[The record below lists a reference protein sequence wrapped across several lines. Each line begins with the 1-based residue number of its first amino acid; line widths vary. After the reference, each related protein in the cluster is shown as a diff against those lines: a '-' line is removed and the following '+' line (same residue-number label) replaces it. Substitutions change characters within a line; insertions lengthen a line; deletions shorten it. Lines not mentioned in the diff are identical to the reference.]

1 MARVAVHGGMS
12 ASQWESIVV
21 LLHLLD
27 RDLPSANGV
36 ALFAVRAQLTP
47 MYIGVA
53 VLASLADI
61 AEHWLDVTLRA
72 TDGRV
77 HTPKRISC
85 LVVIEFRN
93 GADRF
98 PCVRGVT
105 VLARHSQIP
114 VRTARCRGDL
124 RANIP

>member
-1 MARVAVHGGMS
+1 MARVAVHGSMR
-12 ASQWESIVV
+12 ASQWESVVV

-47 MYIGVA
+47 MDIGVA
-53 VLASLADI
+53 ILASLADI
-61 AEHWLDVTLRA
+61 AEYRLDVTLRA
-72 TDGRV
+72 TDRRV

-98 PCVRGVT
+98 PC
-105 VLARHSQIP
+105 
-114 VRTARCRGDL
+114 
-124 RANIP
+124 